1 MPKVICVGHSAL
13 DRVFTVDAWPQA
25 SAKVRANSLVEVG
38 GGMAANAAV
47 AVARLGGDSHY
58 WGPVG
63 EDSVADVMRAHLQA
77 AGALR
82 FAAAAAAIKCTRPGG
97 RSGSPSRDD
106 VEGFLR

>member
-47 AVARLGGDSHY
+47 A
-58 WGPVG
+58 
-63 EDSVADVMRAHLQA
+63 
-77 AGALR
+77 GA
-82 FAAAAAAIKCTRPGG
+82 
-97 RSGSPSRDD
+97 
-106 VEGFLR
+106 